1 MGICHNAMTSETR
14 LNLLA
19 HFDTIAQG
27 KQVLA
32 RAVRERPATPGRTTV
47 ARTLRVFWFSILLA
61 ACGGG
66 GHKADTYARGTDVQQ
81 ACCEHLQGDGRSACL
96 QKIVRVED
104 LAQRSPTNQ
113 ATYGCVVD
121 HFTCDPATGHATQ
134 ASAQAQIDCIQ
145 DLQ

>member
-1 MGICHNAMTSETR
+1 MGIRHNAMTSETR
-14 LNLLA
+14 LNLVA
-19 HFDTIAQG
+19 HFDTLANG

-32 RAVRERPATPGRTTV
+32 RAVCERPATPGRTTV
-47 ARTLRVFWFSILLA
+47 ARTLRVFWFSIVLA

-66 GHKADTYARGTDVQQ
+66 HKQYNDARATDTQQ
-81 ACCEHLQGDGRSACL
+81 ACCEHLQGDGRTACL

-104 LAQRSPTNQ
+104 FAQKSSTNQ
-113 ATYGCVVD
+113 STYGCVVA

-134 ASAQAQIDCIQ
+134 ESAQAQIDCIQ